1 MHLDV
6 SAPWLIAF
14 LLVLARALAW
24 MMMVAPFSSRSTM
37 PTIVTVGVASG
48 LALMVVPEI
57 NKGALPQTTA
67 GVLGALVLQVM
78 TGLALGFV
86 VQLLLSAVVAAGTF
100 LDMTGGLSL
109 PPSMNP
115 LTGQE
120 TALMGLFYSQVLI
133 FLLFTSNGYLLMVEG
148 FVHSFA
154 GPGFTLATSKTVVGV
169 LVTDFGVFFTSAVE
183 IAGPLLVVLFAAQ
196 VVLALLSKAAP
207 QANVWI
213 LGFPFQIFLVLL
225 LVGLTVSGLPNDV
238 TNLLTRGVGDGARM
252 FGTLL
257 GAGAR

>member
-1 MHLDV
+1 VELAV
-6 SAPWLIAF
+6 NAAWLIAF

-24 MMMVAPFSSRSTM
+24 MLVVTPFSSRATM
-37 PTIVTVGVASG
+37 PTVVTVGVAAG
-48 LALMVVPEI
+48 LAILVAPEI
-57 NKGALPQTTA
+57 GHAGLPHTTA
-67 GVLGALVLQVM
+67 GVLGALVLQLM

-115 LTGQE
+115 LSGQE
-120 TALMGLFYSQVLI
+120 AALMGQFYTQVMI
-133 FLLFTSNGYLLMVEG
+133 FLLFTSNGYLLMIEG

-154 GPGFTLATSKTVVGV
+154 GPGFTLATSKTVVAV
-169 LVTDFGVFFTSAVE
+169 IITDLGVFFTSAIE
-183 IAGPLLVVLFAAQ
+183 IAGPILVVLFAAQ

-225 LVGLTVSGLPNDV
+225 LVGLTISGLPNDV
-238 TNLLTRGVGDGARM
+238 ANLLSRGVGDGARM
-252 FGTLL
+252 FGVLT
-257 GAGAR
+257 AVVR